1 MVWAAGV
8 SAGGAAAAAGGGG
21 EGAEESGRRGGAGCL
36 ADGGLSWKDW
46 VIAAAL
52 LATAA

>member
-1 MVWAAGV
+1 MWAVAVSAAG
-8 SAGGAAAAAGGGG
+8 AATAAGGGA
-21 EGAEESGRRGGAGCL
+21 GADDGGRRGGAGCL

-46 VIAAAL
+46 VTAAAL